1 MTLRLSMLPRLKKN
15 TITYQESPMSVSK
28 EISQLI
34 QRVMLALLIIGCA
47 EVSAQ
52 PEDAKAVT
60 IILGEQGPDG
70 CELLGKV
77 KGSSKE
83 SESETEEDNTPYTDR
98 LIKAR
103 NNLRSEA
110 QKLGGNNV
118 HIIYSNNT
126 GKYEIPGV
134 DKEILFIGNAYRCE

>member
-1 MTLRLSMLPRLKKN
+1 
-15 TITYQESPMSVSK
+15 MSVSK

-60 IILGEQGPDG
+60 IILGEQGPDD

-77 KGSSKE
+77 KGSSK
-83 SESETEEDNTPYTDR
+83 ESETEEDNTPYTDR

-110 QKLGGNNV
+110 QTLGGNNV

-126 GKYEIPGV
+126 GKYDIPGV
-134 DKEILFIGNAYRCE
+134 DKEILFIGNVYRCE

>member
-1 MTLRLSMLPRLKKN
+1 MN
-15 TITYQESPMSVSK
+15 VSK
-28 EISQLI
+28 EISKRIPKVVL
-34 QRVMLALLIIGCA
+34 VLLIIGCM

-52 PEDAKAVT
+52 PEGAKAVT

-83 SESETEEDNTPYTDR
+83 SETEEDNTSYTDR

>member
-1 MTLRLSMLPRLKKN
+1 
-15 TITYQESPMSVSK
+15 MSVSK
-28 EISQLI
+28 EINKRI
-34 QRVMLALLIIGCA
+34 QKVVLVLLIIGCM

-52 PEDAKAVT
+52 PEGAKAVT
-60 IILGEQGPDG
+60 MILGEQGPDG

-83 SESETEEDNTPYTDR
+83 SETEEDNTPYTDR

-103 NNLRSEA
+103 NNLRNEA

-126 GKYEIPGV
+126 GKYDIPGV
-134 DKEILFIGNAYRCE
+134 DKEIIFIGNVYRCE

>member
-1 MTLRLSMLPRLKKN
+1 
-15 TITYQESPMSVSK
+15 MSVSK
-28 EISQLI
+28 EINKRI
-34 QRVMLALLIIGCA
+34 QKVVLVLLIIGCM
-47 EVSAQ
+47 EISAQ
-52 PEDAKAVT
+52 PEGAKAVT

-83 SESETEEDNTPYTDR
+83 SETEEDNTPYTDR

-103 NNLRSEA
+103 NNLRSET

>member
-1 MTLRLSMLPRLKKN
+1 
-15 TITYQESPMSVSK
+15 MSVSK
-28 EISQLI
+28 EVSKLI
-34 QRVMLALLIIGCA
+34 QKIVLVSLLIGCT
-47 EVSAQ
+47 EVLAQ
-52 PEDAKAVT
+52 PEDAKSVT
-60 IILGEQGPDG
+60 MILGEQGPDG
-70 CELLGKV
+70 CELLGRV

-83 SESETEEDNTPYTDR
+83 SEAEEDNTPYVDR

-126 GKYEIPGV
+126 GKYDIPGV
-134 DKEILFIGNAYRCE
+134 DKEILFIGNVYRCE

>member
-1 MTLRLSMLPRLKKN
+1 
-15 TITYQESPMSVSK
+15 MSVSK
-28 EISQLI
+28 EISKLI
-34 QRVMLALLIIGCA
+34 QRVVLALLIVGCA

-52 PEDAKAVT
+52 PEKVKAVT

-83 SESETEEDNTPYTDR
+83 SESAEDNTPYVDR

-134 DKEILFIGNAYRCE
+134 DKEILFIGNVYRCE

>member
-1 MTLRLSMLPRLKKN
+1 
-15 TITYQESPMSVSK
+15 MSVSNEVSK
-28 EISQLI
+28 LI
-34 QRVMLALLIIGCA
+34 QKIVLVLLIIGCT
-47 EVSAQ
+47 EVLAQ
-52 PEDAKAVT
+52 PEDAKSVT
-60 IILGEQGPDG
+60 MILGEQGPDG
-70 CELLGKV
+70 CELLGRV

-83 SESETEEDNTPYTDR
+83 REAEEDNTPYTDR

-126 GKYEIPGV
+126 GKYDIPGV
-134 DKEILFIGNAYRCE
+134 DKEIIFIGNVYRCE

>member
-1 MTLRLSMLPRLKKN
+1 
-15 TITYQESPMSVSK
+15 MSVSK
-28 EISQLI
+28 EIGKLI
-34 QRVMLALLIIGCA
+34 QKIVLVFLIIGCT
-47 EVSAQ
+47 EVSAL
-52 PEDAKAVT
+52 PEKVETVT

-83 SESETEEDNTPYTDR
+83 NETEEDNTPYTDR

-103 NNLRSEA
+103 NNLRNEA

-118 HIIYSNNT
+118 HIIYANNT

-134 DKEILFIGNAYRCE
+134 DKEILFIGNVYRCE

>member
-1 MTLRLSMLPRLKKN
+1 
-15 TITYQESPMSVSK
+15 MSVSK
-28 EISQLI
+28 EISRLVQKVVL
-34 QRVMLALLIIGCA
+34 VLLIIGCT
-47 EVSAQ
+47 EVSAL
-52 PEDAKAVT
+52 PEKVETVT

-83 SESETEEDNTPYTDR
+83 NETEEDNTPYTDR

>member
-1 MTLRLSMLPRLKKN
+1 
-15 TITYQESPMSVSK
+15 MSVSK

-34 QRVMLALLIIGCA
+34 RKVVLALLIIGCA

>member
-1 MTLRLSMLPRLKKN
+1 MN
-15 TITYQESPMSVSK
+15 VSK
-28 EISQLI
+28 EISKLI
-34 QRVMLALLIIGCA
+34 RKVVLVLLIIGCSG
-47 EVSAQ
+47 VSAQ
-52 PEDAKAVT
+52 PEEVKAVT
-60 IILGEQGPDG
+60 IMVGEQGPDG

-83 SESETEEDNTPYTDR
+83 NETEGDSTPYVDR

-110 QKLGGNNV
+110 QNLGGNNV

-134 DKEILFIGNAYRCE
+134 DKEIIFIGNVYRCE

>member
-1 MTLRLSMLPRLKKN
+1 
-15 TITYQESPMSVSK
+15 MSVSK
-28 EISQLI
+28 EISQSI
-34 QRVMLALLIIGCA
+34 QGVMLALLLTGCA

-52 PEDAKAVT
+52 PENAKSVT
-60 IILGEQGPDG
+60 MILGEQGPDG

-77 KGSSKE
+77 KGTSKE
-83 SESETEEDNTPYTDR
+83 NDSEEDNTPYVDR

-110 QKLGGNNV
+110 QALGGNNV

-126 GKYEIPGV
+126 GKYDIPGV
-134 DKEILFIGNAYRCE
+134 DKEIIFIGNVYRCE

>member
-1 MTLRLSMLPRLKKN
+1 
-15 TITYQESPMSVSK
+15 MSVSK
-28 EISQLI
+28 EISRLVQKVVL
-34 QRVMLALLIIGCA
+34 VLLIIGCP

-52 PEDAKAVT
+52 PEKVETVT

-83 SESETEEDNTPYTDR
+83 NEAEEDNTPYVDR

-103 NNLRSEA
+103 NNLRNEA

-118 HIIYSNNT
+118 HIIYANNT

-134 DKEILFIGNAYRCE
+134 DKEILFIGNVYRCE

>member
-1 MTLRLSMLPRLKKN
+1 MN
-15 TITYQESPMSVSK
+15 VSK
-28 EISQLI
+28 EISKRI
-34 QRVMLALLIIGCA
+34 QKVVLVLLIIGCM

-52 PEDAKAVT
+52 PEGAKAVT

-83 SESETEEDNTPYTDR
+83 SETEEDNTPYTDR

-103 NNLRSEA
+103 NNLRSET

-118 HIIYSNNT
+118 HIFYSNNT

-134 DKEILFIGNAYRCE
+134 DKEILFIGNAYRCK

>member
-1 MTLRLSMLPRLKKN
+1 MN
-15 TITYQESPMSVSK
+15 VSN
-28 EISQLI
+28 EISKLI
-34 QRVMLALLIIGCA
+34 RKVVLVLLIIGCSG
-47 EVSAQ
+47 VSAQ
-52 PEDAKAVT
+52 PEEVKAVT
-60 IILGEQGPDG
+60 IMVGEQGPDG

-83 SESETEEDNTPYTDR
+83 NETEGDSTPYVDR

-110 QKLGGNNV
+110 QNLGGNNV

-134 DKEILFIGNAYRCE
+134 DKEILFIGNAYHCQ

>member
-1 MTLRLSMLPRLKKN
+1 MN
-15 TITYQESPMSVSK
+15 VSK
-28 EISQLI
+28 EISKRI
-34 QRVMLALLIIGCA
+34 QKIVLVLLIIGCM

-52 PEDAKAVT
+52 PEGAKAVT

-83 SESETEEDNTPYTDR
+83 SETEEDNTSYTDR

>member
-15 TITYQESPMSVSK
+15 TITYQESPMSASKEVSK
-28 EISQLI
+28 LI
-34 QRVMLALLIIGCA
+34 QKIVLVLLIIGCT

-52 PEDAKAVT
+52 PEETKAVT
-60 IILGEQGPDG
+60 IMVGEQGPDG
-70 CELLGKV
+70 CELLGRV
-77 KGSSKE
+77 KGSSK
-83 SESETEEDNTPYTDR
+83 ESETEEDNTPYIDR

-103 NNLRSEA
+103 NDLRSEA

-134 DKEILFIGNAYRCE
+134 DKEIIFIGNVYRCE

>member
-1 MTLRLSMLPRLKKN
+1 MN
-15 TITYQESPMSVSK
+15 VSK
-28 EISQLI
+28 EISKRI
-34 QRVMLALLIIGCA
+34 QKVVLVLLIIGCM

-52 PEDAKAVT
+52 PEGAKAVT

-83 SESETEEDNTPYTDR
+83 SETEEDNTPYTDR

-103 NNLRSEA
+103 NNLRSET

-126 GKYEIPGV
+126 GKYDIPGV
-134 DKEILFIGNAYRCE
+134 VKEIIFIGNVYRCK

>member
-1 MTLRLSMLPRLKKN
+1 MN
-15 TITYQESPMSVSK
+15 VSK
-28 EISQLI
+28 EISKRIPKVVL
-34 QRVMLALLIIGCA
+34 VLLIIGCM

-52 PEDAKAVT
+52 PEGAKAVT

-83 SESETEEDNTPYTDR
+83 SETEEDNTSYTDR

-103 NNLRSEA
+103 NNLRREA

>member
-1 MTLRLSMLPRLKKN
+1 
-15 TITYQESPMSVSK
+15 MSVSK
-28 EISQLI
+28 KISKRI
-34 QRVMLALLIIGCA
+34 QKVVLVLLIIGCM

-52 PEDAKAVT
+52 PEGAKAVT

-83 SESETEEDNTPYTDR
+83 NETEEDNTPYTDR

-103 NNLRSEA
+103 NHLRSEA

>member
-1 MTLRLSMLPRLKKN
+1 MN
-15 TITYQESPMSVSK
+15 ASK
-28 EISQLI
+28 EISKLI
-34 QRVMLALLIIGCA
+34 QKVVLILLIIGCSGF
-47 EVSAQ
+47 SAQ
-52 PEDAKAVT
+52 PEEVKVVT
-60 IILGEQGPDG
+60 IMVGEQGPDG

-83 SESETEEDNTPYTDR
+83 NETEEDNTLYVDR

-110 QKLGGNNV
+110 QNLGGNNV
-118 HIIYSNNT
+118 HIIYSNNI

-134 DKEILFIGNAYRCE
+134 DKEIIFIGNAYRCQ

>member
-1 MTLRLSMLPRLKKN
+1 
-15 TITYQESPMSVSK
+15 MSVSK
-28 EISQLI
+28 EASKLI
-34 QRVMLALLIIGCA
+34 QKVILVVLIIGWA

-52 PEDAKAVT
+52 PEKVKSVT
-60 IILGEQGPDG
+60 MILGEQGPDG

-77 KGSSKE
+77 KGSSKDG
-83 SESETEEDNTPYTDR
+83 ETEEDNTPYTDR

-126 GKYEIPGV
+126 GKYDIPGV
-134 DKEILFIGNAYRCE
+134 DKEILFIGNVYRCE